1 MCAGTTD
8 GYKYEGVCQ
17 VINAYLMLKV
27 FFSKHS
33 LSQGDSGGPLAAKNS
48 QGQWTVIGVVSWR
61 LAGGGGCDSHTYSVF
76 TRSVLSGLDM
86 IHRFIVCQDIGYWE

>member
-1 MCAGTTD
+1 MFI
-8 GYKYEGVCQ
+8 KSHFQIIV
-17 VINAYLMLKV
+17 
-27 FFSKHS
+27 S
-33 LSQGDSGGPLAAKNS
+33 SQGDSGGPLAAKNS

-76 TRSVLSGLDM
+76 TRSVSSGYDM